1 MLTVI
6 IDGYN
11 FIFNSYFK
19 VSFKSDEPQKLREDT
34 INFLSKYYNVKKNK
48 VVVVFDGY
56 NTDEPLES
64 KYNRQNIEVV
74 YSKKDEK
81 ADDVIIRLSKSIKGS
96 LLVVTNDNGI
106 RREVSSADCS
116 CISIDEFVKLVDDII
131 ENGKNLLYEEYDN
144 DEEDG
149 ERRIGGVKK
158 GNPHKLSKKERS
170 KLKKIK
176 KL

>member
-19 VSFKSDEPQKLREDT
+19 VSFKSDELQKFRDDT
-34 INFLSKYYNVKKNK
+34 VNFLSKYYNVKKNK

>member
-1 MLTVI
+1 MLTII

-19 VSFKSDEPQKLREDT
+19 VSFKSDELQRLREET

-81 ADDVIIRLSKSIKGS
+81 ADDVIVRLSKSIKGS
-96 LLVVTNDNGI
+96 LLVVTNDNDI
-106 RREVSSADCS
+106 RRRVLSADCS
-116 CISIDEFVKLVDDII
+116 CLDIDEFVKLARNII
-131 ENGKNLLYEEYDN
+131 EYGENSSDVEYGGEDVEE
-144 DEEDG
+144 
-149 ERRIGGVKK
+149 ERRRGGAKK
-158 GNPHKLSKKERS
+158 GNPHKLSKKERL